1 MKKWVCSICGIVCE
15 GEHAPEVCPI
25 CNVGSEY
32 FSEVKSEEKKSRK
45 YRKRGEET
53 YRKSLEMYSV

>member
-1 MKKWVCSICGIVCE
+1 MKKWVCSICGIECE

-32 FSEVKSEEKKSRK
+32 FTEVKSQPKKVEEEKAEKKTFWKSM
-45 YRKRGEET
+45 
-53 YRKSLEMYSV
+53 EMYSV

>member
-15 GEHAPEVCPI
+15 GDHAPEVCPI

-32 FSEVKSEEKKSRK
+32 FSEVKSEEKKVENVEK
-45 YRKRGEET
+45 EEKKLT
-53 YRKSLEMYSV
+53 NWT